1 MGVLDT
7 NGNILNKIS
16 TYSGYFVGSQTQ
28 IKRKLELKIMANPY
42 CNGEQLDQDEP
53 CCASPQI
60 IVNEDGMR
68 VCVSCGVVLGLAFV
82 ENERRAYT
90 ADEVKNRRRTEPRWR
105 SYGPRT
111 IIGINSP
118 DAKGQHLEG
127 KRQALFNRL
136 SKIQGSLVNSL
147 ERNYWEARPKMNA
160 LGTKMNI
167 PDYIMET
174 AWKVYS
180 EAAKQKLTMGRSI
193 DGFVTASLYAGIRIH
208 DFPRLLEEIVDVA
221 MMPLRSVHR
230 SLGLVVRKVLP
241 VLNMRYRPISP
252 EPLVYRFGNDLN
264 LSINVQKKAAE
275 MLHSSMRRGLKKM
288 GKDPKGLAAA
298 ALYIAA
304 KITSERLTQTEIA
317 DAARVTEVTLRT
329 RAKQIKSSL

>member
-1 MGVLDT
+1 VKEMASPYGHDD
-7 NGNILNKIS
+7 ND
-16 TYSGYFVGSQTQ
+16 YS
-28 IKRKLELKIMANPY
+28 
-42 CNGEQLDQDEP
+42 DQP
-53 CCASPQI
+53 CCAEPEI
-60 IVNEDGMR
+60 TINEDGMQ
-68 VCVSCGVVLGLAFV
+68 VCMNCGVVLGIAFV
-82 ENERRAYT
+82 STEKRAYT
-90 ADEVKNRRRTEPRWR
+90 SDEVKNRRRTEPRWR
-105 SYGPRT
+105 SFGPRT
-111 IIGINSP
+111 VIGLNVP
-118 DAKGQHLEG
+118 DSKGQHLEG

-180 EAAKQKLTMGRSI
+180 EVAKQKLTMGRSI
-193 DGFVTASLYAGIRIH
+193 DGFVTAAVYTAIRIH

-221 MMPLRSVHR
+221 MLPLRSVHR

-241 VLNMRYRPISP
+241 ILNMRYKPISP

-264 LSINVQKKAAE
+264 LSINVQKKAAD
-275 MLHSSMRRGLKKM
+275 MLRDSLKRGLKKM

-304 KITSERLTQTEIA
+304 KASTERLTQTEIA
-317 DAARVTEVTLRT
+317 DAARITEVTLRT
-329 RAKQIKSSL
+329 RAKQIKQFL